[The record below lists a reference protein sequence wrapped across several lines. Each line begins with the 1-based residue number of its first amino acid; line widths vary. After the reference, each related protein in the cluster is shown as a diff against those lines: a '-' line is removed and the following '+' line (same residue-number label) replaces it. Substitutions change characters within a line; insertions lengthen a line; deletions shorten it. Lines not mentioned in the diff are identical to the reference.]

1 MPGLYANR
9 IPWHSHSCLWPLT
22 SMLRLSNR
30 PYGGELSHKSLTLSF
45 ISSLLLTFLVCSG
58 CGNSISIVSLP
69 PTPPTPATFDL
80 LTVAT
85 GFTNPLDIKQP
96 NDNSGRLFVVEQPGH
111 IQIIE
116 NNGARAASPFLDVTG
131 LSNFISGGELGLLGL
146 AFHPQYSTNHRFFVN
161 YTRQV
166 TGQIQTVIAEFAT
179 SATNPEFADPASQK
193 ILLIVNQ
200 PTNIHKGGGL
210 NFGPDTFLYIAL
222 GDGGPEDD
230 PSCNGQN
237 INTFLGKILRIDVNS
252 TPAAGKAYA
261 IPPTNPFVG
270 QASGLPEIYLY
281 GLRNPFRFSFDTTT
295 NLLWIGD
302 VGQDLWEE
310 IDRLTANQSG
320 ANLGWNLREGLHPY
334 APSTCT
340 QTPGSTFTDPIFN
353 YDHTQG
359 DDAITGGYVYHG
371 IKAPALA
378 GAYIFGDF
386 ISGRVWELTSDNLGN
401 LTRTQLTTTAA
412 NDLPAFGQDQSGELY
427 LARYSSGTVVRLHQV
442 GQP

>member
-1 MPGLYANR
+1 MRHKNPTALR
-9 IPWHSHSCLWPLT
+9 
-22 SMLRLSNR
+22 RLS
-30 PYGGELSHKSLTLSF
+30 YA
-45 ISSLLLTFLVCSG
+45 SLLIALVCSG
-58 CGNSISIVSLP
+58 CGSSIVIVTLP

-80 LTVAT
+80 LPVAS
-85 GFTNPLDIKQP
+85 GFTTPLDIKQP
-96 NDNSGRLFVVEQPGH
+96 NDNSGRLFVVEQGGK

-116 NNGARAASPFLDVTG
+116 SNGTRATTPFLDVTG
-131 LSNFISGGELGLLGL
+131 LPNFISGGELGLLGL
-146 AFHPQYSTNHRFFVN
+146 AFHPQYSTNRRFFVN

-166 TGQIQTVIAEFAT
+166 SGQFQTVIAEFAT
-179 SATNPEFADPASQK
+179 TVNPEIADPATQK
-193 ILLIVNQ
+193 ILLVVNQ
-200 PTNIHKGGGL
+200 PFNNHKGGGL

-222 GDGGPEDD
+222 GDGGNEGD
-230 PSCNGQN
+230 PLCNGQN
-237 INTFLGKILRIDVNS
+237 INTLLGKILRIDVNS

-261 IPPTNPFVG
+261 IPPANPFVG
-270 QASGLPEIYLY
+270 QSSGLAEIWLY

-302 VGQDLWEE
+302 VGQNAWEE
-310 IDRLTANQSG
+310 IDRLTSSQGG
-320 ANLGWNLREGLHPY
+320 ANLGWNLREGLH
-334 APSTCT
+334 ANTLSTCT

-386 ISGRVWELTSDNLGN
+386 ISGRVWELTTDTLGN
-401 LTRTQLTTTAA
+401 LTRTLLTTTAA

>member
-9 IPWHSHSCLWPLT
+9 AQS
-22 SMLRLSNR
+22 SMLRLSNNPR
-30 PYGGELSHKSLTLSF
+30 GGELRHKRLGTLTRFSCAFFL
-45 ISSLLLTFLVCSG
+45 IALVCAG
-58 CGNSISIVSLP
+58 CGNSVTIVTLP

-80 LTVAT
+80 LTVAA
-85 GFTNPLDIKQP
+85 GFTTPLDIKQP
-96 NDNSGRLFVVEQPGH
+96 NDNSGRLFVVEQSGH

-116 NNGARAASPFLDVTG
+116 SNGTRAASPFLDVSG
-131 LSNFISGGELGLLGL
+131 LPNFISGGELGLVGL
-146 AFHPQYSTNHRFFVN
+146 AFHPQYSTNRRFFVN
-161 YTRQV
+161 YTRQISS
-166 TGQIQTVIAEFAT
+166 QIQTVIAEFAT
-179 SATNPEFADPASQK
+179 SAANSEFADPASQK
-193 ILLIVNQ
+193 ILLVVNQ

-222 GDGGPEDD
+222 GDGGPEGD

-237 INTFLGKILRIDVNS
+237 ISTLLGKILRIDVNS
-252 TPAAGKAYA
+252 APATGKAYA

-270 QASGLPEIYLY
+270 QSSGLAEIWLY

-302 VGQDLWEE
+302 VGQDMWEE
-310 IDRLTANQSG
+310 INRLTPQQGG
-320 ANLGWNLREGLHPY
+320 ANLGWNLREGSHPY
-334 APSTCT
+334 TPSTCT
-340 QTPGSTFTDPIFN
+340 QTGSTFTDPIFN

-359 DDAITGGYVYHG
+359 DHAITGGYVYHG
-371 IKAPALA
+371 TKAPALA

-386 ISGRVWELTSDNLGN
+386 ISGRVWELTSDSLGN
-401 LTRTQLTTTAA
+401 LTRTQLTITAA

-427 LARYSSGTVVRLHQV
+427 LARYFTGTVVRLHQV